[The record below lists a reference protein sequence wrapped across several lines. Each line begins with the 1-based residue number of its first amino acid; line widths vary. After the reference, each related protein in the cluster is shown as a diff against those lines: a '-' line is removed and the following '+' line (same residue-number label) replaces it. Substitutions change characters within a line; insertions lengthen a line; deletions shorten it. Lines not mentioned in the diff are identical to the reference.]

1 MFFEKDVFPFLYVIT
16 LVTGHHFKMAVF
28 RHVRFHFCPYKNVLL
43 FVSHCIY
50 NSGATQ
56 WMVVPGVWSHGL
68 TVYSLVWTREYRLVH
83 NLANFFYHVCLL
95 KI

>member
-16 LVTGHHFKMAVF
+16 LVTGHHFKMAIF

-56 WMVVPGVWSHGL
+56 WMDGGAWSM
-68 TVYSLVWTREYRLVH
+68 VAWAYCVFSSLDKR
-83 NLANFFYHVCLL
+83 
-95 KI
+95 I